1 MSDPNWI
8 SATNAHHP
16 VIILSKI
23 RAVFGVEASSRST
36 HFCGVV
42 ERRSK
47 GYSMP
52 LQTTL
57 GLVRDVTQPP
67 GRNTI
72 LRHLKGLLQHWRERA
87 YSRPELR
94 ELDDHILQDIGLSRD
109 TPFREPIR
117 PFWQ

>member
-16 VIILSKI
+16 VIILSRI
-23 RAVFGVEASSRST
+23 RAVFDVEASSRST

-57 GLVRDVTQPP
+57 GLVRGATQPP

-72 LRHLKGLLQHWRERA
+72 LRRLIGLLPHWRERA
-87 YSRPELR
+87 YHVQSCVSWVTTFSKTSASRET
-94 ELDDHILQDIGLSRD
+94 HCSASR
-109 TPFREPIR
+109 
-117 PFWQ
+117 

>member
-16 VIILSKI
+16 VIILSRI
-23 RAVFGVEASSRST
+23 RAVFDVEASSRST

-57 GLVRDVTQPP
+57 GLVRGATQPP

-72 LRHLKGLLQHWRERA
+72 LRRLIGLLPHWRERA

-94 ELDDHILQDIGLSRD
+94 ELSDHILQDIGLSRD
-109 TPFREPIR
+109 TLLREPIR